1 MTSNPPPQL
10 RPMSEFD
17 PFEPAI
23 LHDRYSDKIVTWTGE
38 DASDFCSHAIATTDG
53 AAQWREFVFDGWG
66 NVMGG

>member
-23 LHDRYSDKIVTWTGE
+23 LHDRSTDKIVTW
-38 DASDFCSHAIATTDG
+38 
-53 AAQWREFVFDGWG
+53 
-66 NVMGG
+66 